1 MYFQS
6 NARRGLMALAVVT
19 TLGVFALPAVAQTT
33 SSGNFGSVA
42 RPNLILIRGGGGG
55 GGHLGGGGHFGGGG
69 FRGAFGHVG
78 TSTLGSH
85 AMANGFV
92 GGGLSHMSRE
102 IAGGRALHEPHHRFG
117 WRRGA
122 YGYYGEGGIADCS
135 LMDPAFRVRP
145 YLCE

>member
-1 MYFQS
+1 MFFQS
-6 NARRGLMALAVVT
+6 SAHRGLMALSVVT
-19 TLGVFALPAVAQTT
+19 ALGVSALPAVAQTT
-33 SSGNFGSVA
+33 GSGSFGSGA
-42 RPNLILIRGGGGG
+42 GAKLILIRGGG
-55 GGHLGGGGHFGGGG
+55 GGGGHFGGGG

-102 IAGGRALHEPHHRFG
+102 IAGGRALHESRHRFG
-117 WRRGA
+117 WREGP
-122 YGYYGEGGIADCS
+122 YGYNGEGGIGDCN

-145 YLCE
+145 YLCK

>member
-1 MYFQS
+1 MLSQS
-6 NARRGLMALAVVT
+6 SAHRGLMVLAVVT
-19 TLGVFALPAVAQTT
+19 ALGVSALPAIAQTT
-33 SSGNFGSVA
+33 GSGSSGSGDRA
-42 RPNLILIRGGGGG
+42 QLILIRGGGS
-55 GGHLGGGGHFGGGG
+55 GGGHFGGGG
-69 FRGAFGHVG
+69 FRGAVGRVG
-78 TSTLGSH
+78 TGTLGSH

-117 WRRGA
+117 WRGGP
-122 YGYYGEGGIADCS
+122 YGYYGGDGIADCS

>member
-1 MYFQS
+1 MLSQS
-6 NARRGLMALAVVT
+6 SAHRGLMVLAVVT
-19 TLGVFALPAVAQTT
+19 ALGVSALPAIAQTT
-33 SSGNFGSVA
+33 GSGSSGSGDWA
-42 RPNLILIRGGGGG
+42 QLILNRGGGGG
-55 GGHLGGGGHFGGGG
+55 GGHFGAGG
-69 FRGAFGHVG
+69 FRGAVGRVG
-78 TSTLGSH
+78 TGTLGSH

-117 WRRGA
+117 WRGGP
-122 YGYYGEGGIADCS
+122 YGYYGGDGIADCS

>member
-6 NARRGLMALAVVT
+6 NARKGLMALAVVT

-33 SSGNFGSVA
+33 GSGNFGSVA

-92 GGGLSHMSRE
+92 GAKSQEVGLCTNPITASDGEEALTAIM
-102 IAGGRALHEPHHRFG
+102 GRVELRTA
-117 WRRGA
+117 
-122 YGYYGEGGIADCS
+122 
-135 LMDPAFRVRP
+135 V
-145 YLCE
+145 

>member
-1 MYFQS
+1 MRMFLVLAS
-6 NARRGLMALAVVT
+6 TAVVAT
-19 TLGVFALPAVAQTT
+19 TAVAQAAST
-33 SSGNFGSVA
+33 SRNGSGAGA
-42 RPNLILIRGGGGG
+42 KLILIRGGGGG
-55 GGHLGGGGHFGGGG
+55 AGYFGGGG

-78 TSTLGSH
+78 TGALGSH
-85 AMANGFV
+85 AMANGLV

-102 IAGGRALHEPHHRFG
+102 IEGGRALHEPRHRFG
-117 WRRGA
+117 WSGGP